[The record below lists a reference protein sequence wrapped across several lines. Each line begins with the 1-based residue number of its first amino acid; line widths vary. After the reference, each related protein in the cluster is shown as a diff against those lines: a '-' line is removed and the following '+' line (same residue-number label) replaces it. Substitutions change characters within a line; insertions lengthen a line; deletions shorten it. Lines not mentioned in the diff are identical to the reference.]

1 MQAKLTGQMLAVMA
15 VSIGV
20 AACGTT
26 GRSADTRRGVTD
38 AAYTPLRDVNMIRPE
53 IPLLLRNLHYPYS
66 TASLTGC
73 PAVIQEIHSLD
84 AVLGPESYQDGPNRN
99 VWDRGGDFME
109 QQTIAAAQ
117 NTAQDLI
124 PFRSWV
130 RTLSGASAADREAL
144 RAVANGQQRRTFLR
158 GYGASL
164 GCPDIIP
171 APPALPPARQ
181 EHPTSQPHAAEHQDK
196 NSPTPSKPAEA
207 TEDLTLLPA
216 GEISFE
222 SF

>member
-1 MQAKLTGQMLAVMA
+1 MQAKLTGQMLAVLA
-15 VSIGV
+15 VTASV

-53 IPLLLRNLHYPYS
+53 IPLLLRNLQYPYA
-66 TASLTGC
+66 TAELTDC
-73 PAVIQEIHSLD
+73 NAIINQIHNLD
-84 AVLGPESYQDGPNRN
+84 AVLGPESYQAGPNRN
-99 VWDRGGDFME
+99 IWDRGGDFME
-109 QQTIAAAQ
+109 EQTIAAAQ

-130 RTLSGASAADREAL
+130 RRLSGASEADREAL

-158 GYGASL
+158 GYGASM

-171 APPALPPARQ
+171 APPALPPAQ
-181 EHPTSQPHAAEHQDK
+181 QTHPRGAAHAAGRQDK
-196 NSPTPSKPAEA
+196 DMPSRPR
-207 TEDLTLLPA
+207 A
-216 GEISFE
+216 GDETVSE
-222 SF
+222 RH